1 MDLLFIFKVLWNRK
15 WLLLGT
21 IVVTTLLTYFL
32 LRLIAP
38 NYKSEAI
45 IQTSITERKK
55 IDLEREGPFMQQF
68 QVKTLFSN
76 LITRITSRTSLKK
89 LSYQLLLHDLEAL
102 IKDEMPF
109 RKPNEEKWRFD
120 LQEAKNIITLIHQE
134 LAEETTS
141 KEAEPKIRQ
150 IIHAFGY
157 DYKDILEQLNV
168 VRDGETDYLLIAA
181 TTENPHYS
189 AFLVNTL
196 CENFVQQYNQE
207 YVEAESTSVQFYS
220 NLARQKKLG
229 IDSINQKISRYKQD
243 FRILDLKEESGF
255 LIAEKK
261 DLELAKEEE
270 KKNIEGLKKAI
281 KKYDEYLDGQNFSLS
296 RADAGTLLL
305 RSDVAALKSEKA
317 KLQEQYNLT
326 GRYDDDIQREI
337 QKTDKKL
344 DEQLIKLATER
355 LQRVEK
361 DNKDENLKTIFFK
374 RLDTEVDLLISE
386 ESVKS
391 IENALNRLENQ
402 TVGFVENEAVLQ
414 NLEGEKDILL
424 GEYLDVVNKLNEAT
438 RIALSS
444 STPLRVVE
452 YGEIAEKPESS
463 KAIIITALA
472 AITAGGAVALLLIFL
487 SLLDNRLTEDR
498 FETLTQLPLSG
509 TLSTLKLEDRD
520 LDQIFFRP
528 TQNIEEQIFR
538 EEIRRIR
545 QVIESAGVKKFL
557 FTSLEEKEGKTFLII
572 ALAYA
577 FSVMRKKILI
587 VDTNFKNNEL
597 TILANKVL
605 VDNPLYNEVVNKNK
619 TAISLDTIWELDNNI
634 HIIGNQ
640 GGNFSP
646 SELLAGR
653 NFEQT
658 LADISEKY
666 DYIFMESAAINTYN
680 DTQELMPYT
689 EKIITIFKAN
699 QKLSAASRNSI
710 KFLSKLDRYF
720 LGAILNFNDKRP

>member
-1 MDLLFIFKVLWNRK
+1 M
-15 WLLLGT
+15 
-21 IVVTTLLTYFL
+21 
-32 LRLIAP
+32 
-38 NYKSEAI
+38 
-45 IQTSITERKK
+45 
-55 IDLEREGPFMQQF
+55 
-68 QVKTLFSN
+68 
-76 LITRITSRTSLKK
+76 
-89 LSYQLLLHDLEAL
+89 
-102 IKDEMPF
+102 
-109 RKPNEEKWRFD
+109 
-120 LQEAKNIITLIHQE
+120 
-134 LAEETTS
+134 
-141 KEAEPKIRQ
+141 
-150 IIHAFGY
+150 
-157 DYKDILEQLNV
+157 
-168 VRDGETDYLLIAA
+168 
-181 TTENPHYS
+181 
-189 AFLVNTL
+189 
-196 CENFVQQYNQE
+196 
-207 YVEAESTSVQFYS
+207 
-220 NLARQKKLG
+220 
-229 IDSINQKISRYKQD
+229 
-243 FRILDLKEESGF
+243 
-255 LIAEKK
+255 
-261 DLELAKEEE
+261 
-270 KKNIEGLKKAI
+270 
-281 KKYDEYLDGQNFSLS
+281 
-296 RADAGTLLL
+296 L
-305 RSDVAALKSEKA
+305 RSEVAGLKSEKA

-452 YGEIAEKPESS
+452 YGEIAEKAESS

-666 DYIFMESAAINTYN
+666 DYIFMESAAINAYN
-680 DTQELMPYT
+680 DTQELIPYT
-689 EKIITIFKAN
+689 EKVITIFKAN
-699 QKLSAASRNSI
+699 QKLSEASRNSI
-710 KFLSKLDRYF
+710 KLLNKLDRHF

>member
-1 MDLLFIFKVLWNRK
+1 MDLLFIFNTLWNRK
-15 WLLLGT
+15 WLLIGT
-21 IVVTTLLTYFL
+21 IVATTLFTYFL
-32 LRLIAP
+32 LRLVAP

-55 IDLEREGPFMQQF
+55 VDLERESPFMQQF

-76 LITRITSRTSLKK
+76 LITRMTSRTSLKK
-89 LSYQLLLHDLEAL
+89 LAYQLLLHDLEAL
-102 IKDEMPF
+102 VKEDQPF
-109 RKPNEEKWRFD
+109 RTPDAEEWQFNA
-120 LQEAKNIITLIHQE
+120 QEAKNIIHLIHQE
-134 LAEETTS
+134 LSGETAS

-150 IIHAFGY
+150 VAYAFGY
-157 DYKDILEQLNV
+157 NYNDILEQLNV
-168 VRDGETDYLLIAA
+168 VRDGETDYLLISAIS
-181 TTENPHYS
+181 ENPTYS

-196 CENFVQQYNQE
+196 CDNFVQQYNQE
-207 YVEAESTSVQFYS
+207 YVEAESTSVQFYH
-220 NLARQKKLG
+220 NLAKQKKSG
-229 IDSINQKISRYKQD
+229 IDSVNQRISEYKQR
-243 FRILDLKEESGF
+243 FKILDLKEESGF

-281 KKYDEYLDGQNFSLS
+281 KVYDEYLEGQNFSLS
-296 RADAGTLLL
+296 RTDAGTLLL

-337 QKTDKKL
+337 KKIDKKL
-344 DEQLIKLATER
+344 DEQLINLATER
-355 LQRVEK
+355 LQKSERNDK
-361 DNKDENLKTIFFK
+361 DDNLKTIFFK

-391 IENALNRLENQ
+391 IENALNRLENE
-402 TVGFVENEAVLQ
+402 TVGFVESEAILQ

-444 STPLRVVE
+444 STPLQVIE
-452 YGEIAEKPESS
+452 YGEVAEKPESS
-463 KAIIITALA
+463 KALIITALA
-472 AITAGGAVALLLIFL
+472 AITAAGAVALLLIFL
-487 SLLDNRLTEDR
+487 ALLDNRLTEDR

-509 TLSTLKLEDRD
+509 TLSTLKLEDRA

-528 TQNIEEQIFR
+528 TQNIDEQVFR

-545 QVIESAGVKKFL
+545 LVIESAGAKKFL
-557 FTSLEEKEGKTFLII
+557 FTSLGEKEGKTFLII
-572 ALAYA
+572 TLAYA

-597 TILANKVL
+597 TVLANKVL
-605 VDNPLYNEVVNKNK
+605 ADNPLYNEVINKDNA
-619 TAISLDTIWELDNNI
+619 TINLDTIWELDDNI
-634 HIIGNQ
+634 HILGNQ

-646 SELLAGR
+646 SELFAGR
-653 NFEQT
+653 NFEQS
-658 LADISEKY
+658 LENISKKY
-666 DYIFMESAAINTYN
+666 DYIFMESAAINAYN
-680 DTQELMPYT
+680 DAQELIPYT
-689 EKIITIFKAN
+689 DKVITVFKAN
-699 QKLSAASRNSI
+699 QKLSEASRNSI
-710 KFLSKLDRYF
+710 KLLNKLDKHL
-720 LGAILNFNDKRP
+720 LGAILNFNDKRT

>member
-21 IVVTTLLTYFL
+21 IVITTLLTYFL

-305 RSDVAALKSEKA
+305 RSEVAGLKSEKA

-452 YGEIAEKPESS
+452 YGEIAEKAESS

-666 DYIFMESAAINTYN
+666 DYIFMESAAINAYN
-680 DTQELMPYT
+680 DTQELIPYT
-689 EKIITIFKAN
+689 EKVITIFKAN
-699 QKLSAASRNSI
+699 QKLSEASRNSI
-710 KFLSKLDRYF
+710 KLLNKLDRHF